1 MAISL
6 KKQVFSSMKWNTLAV
21 IVNVLVQVL
30 RISVLAR
37 FLDRDDF
44 GMIAIA
50 LMVVSFTEIFADLGF
65 TVPLIHKQNISNNEY
80 SSVFWVNNLLAVVI
94 FAILYFSAPLI
105 ARIYETPQ
113 LVSVIQSLG
122 ITIILNA
129 LGKIFQTIKQKE
141 LEYKFI
147 SLVSIISNLVGFAL
161 MIVFAIMGCKIWSL
175 VWGTIIMTT
184 LRQGV
189 YFLTGLR
196 NSPVRF
202 HCSLQEI
209 SDFIRIGTYQVGA
222 QILDFIAS
230 KIDIIILGKTVG
242 MDNLGTYNLAKEL
255 IIKCYALSNSLTKG
269 VMSAAFAKIQ
279 NDIQTLKATYLKFC
293 NINSW
298 VFVPLFAIV
307 FLFAD
312 DISMIMYGNK
322 WHSIYQ
328 VLAILAIYG
337 AFSVITGP
345 IASILIS
352 LGRTDLSLW
361 WTLVQSIVSAVGIII
376 AGHFGFMPVV
386 YAQVPISV
394 ILFIF
399 SWFLIIKKILPI
411 SLLEYS
417 KNTGLPIFDC
427 FVIAL
432 ILTIIQS
439 WLSDSPAADFFMGAV
454 FILCYIIILNYR
466 IPQLK
471 ASIMSLINKKNI

>member
-37 FLDRDDF
+37 FLEREDF

-80 SSVFWVNNLLAVVI
+80 SSVFWVNNILAVLI

-230 KIDIIILGKTVG
+230 KI
-242 MDNLGTYNLAKEL
+242 
-255 IIKCYALSNSLTKG
+255 
-269 VMSAAFAKIQ
+269 
-279 NDIQTLKATYLKFC
+279 
-293 NINSW
+293 
-298 VFVPLFAIV
+298 
-307 FLFAD
+307 
-312 DISMIMYGNK
+312 
-322 WHSIYQ
+322 
-328 VLAILAIYG
+328 
-337 AFSVITGP
+337 
-345 IASILIS
+345 
-352 LGRTDLSLW
+352 LSLD
-361 WTLVQSIVSAVGIII
+361 
-376 AGHFGFMPVV
+376 
-386 YAQVPISV
+386 
-394 ILFIF
+394 IL
-399 SWFLIIKKILPI
+399 L
-411 SLLEYS
+411 
-417 KNTGLPIFDC
+417 
-427 FVIAL
+427 
-432 ILTIIQS
+432 
-439 WLSDSPAADFFMGAV
+439 
-454 FILCYIIILNYR
+454 
-466 IPQLK
+466 
-471 ASIMSLINKKNI
+471 

>member
-1 MAISL
+1 
-6 KKQVFSSMKWNTLAV
+6 MKWNTLAV

-37 FLDRDDF
+37 FLEREDF

-65 TVPLIHKQNISNNEY
+65 TIPLIHKQNISKNEY

-105 ARIYETPQ
+105 ARIYETPL
-113 LVSVIQSLG
+113 LVPVIQSLG
-122 ITIILNA
+122 ITIIFNA

-147 SLVSIISNLVGFAL
+147 SLVSIISNLVGFTF
-161 MIVFAIMGCKIWSL
+161 MIIFAILDYGIWSL
-175 VWGTIIMTT
+175 VFGTIIMTA

-189 YFLTGLR
+189 YLLSGIR

-202 HCSLQEI
+202 HCSLREI
-209 SDFIRIGTYQVGA
+209 SGFIRIGAYQVGA

-230 KIDIIILGKTVG
+230 KTDIIILGKTVG

-255 IIKCYALSNSLTKG
+255 VIKCYALSNSLTKG

-279 NDIQTLKATYLKFC
+279 NDIQTLKSTYLKFC

-298 VFVPLFAIV
+298 VFVPLFAII

-312 DISMIMYGNK
+312 DISMLMYGDK
-322 WHSIYQ
+322 WYNIYH

-337 AFSVITGP
+337 AFTVITGP
-345 IASILIS
+345 IATILIS

-361 WTLVQSIVSAVGIII
+361 WTLVQFIISAAGIMI
-376 AGHFGFMPVV
+376 AGLFGFMPVV
-386 YAQVPISV
+386 YAQIPISV
-394 ILFIF
+394 LLFIF
-399 SWFLIIKKILPI
+399 SWFLIIKKVLPI
-411 SLLEYS
+411 SLLEYI
-417 KNTGLPIFDC
+417 KNIGLPIFDC
-427 FVIAL
+427 FIIAL
-432 ILTIIQS
+432 ILIAIQS
-439 WLSDSPAADFFMGAV
+439 CFSDSPTADLVMGTV
-454 FILCYIIILNYR
+454 FILCYILILNYR
-466 IPQLK
+466 IPHLK
-471 ASIMSLINKKNI
+471 VSIKSLIKK